1 MAVDNLGKRLRQ
13 SHLRSL
19 SPEEKIRLNFEE
31 ARRLVEVNPGYGRR
45 RFVAQWRRR
54 NGGNRADG

>member
-13 SHLRSL
+13 AHLRNL

-31 ARRLVEVNPGYGRR
+31 ARRLAEVNPGYAWR

-54 NGGNRADG
+54 NGGTRADG